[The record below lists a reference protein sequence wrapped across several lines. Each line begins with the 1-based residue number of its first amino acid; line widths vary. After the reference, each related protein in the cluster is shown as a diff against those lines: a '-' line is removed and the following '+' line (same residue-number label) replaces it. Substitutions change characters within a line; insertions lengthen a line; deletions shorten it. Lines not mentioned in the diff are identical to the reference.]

1 MTTDTNAASVQYSW
15 SIDQETFRDQC
26 DSVAAAIA
34 AAVDHHGG
42 DLRVGSTVYIGD
54 VVQVETEALIDA
66 SSIVEAMQER
76 AYEDAGEASEDYL
89 AVVSAEQLKELQHLV
104 ADWADRVETVN
115 FWRVGNI
122 ASHVISAEDLGETCE
137 AGQPECGPVTNH
149 DSEGVPL
156 CAVCWE
162 GLLADSQDGQ
172 PDAAAGV
179 GA

>member
-1 MTTDTNAASVQYSW
+1 MTTDKSAATVQYSW

-26 DSVAAAIA
+26 DSVAGAIA

-89 AVVSAEQLKELQHLV
+89 AMVSAEQLKELQHLV
-104 ADWADRVETVN
+104 ADWADRVETPH

-122 ASHVISAEDLGETCE
+122 TSHVITAEY
-137 AGQPECGPVTNH
+137 
-149 DSEGVPL
+149 
-156 CAVCWE
+156 
-162 GLLADSQDGQ
+162 LAEVKS
-172 PDAAAGV
+172 
-179 GA
+179 